1 MTAMDQTCAA
11 GRVNWRSGAAVGED
25 KKERCS
31 SRKRGPAT
39 ERVVGDTGRMA
50 ELFRAVTEMQR
61 CNACAAR
68 SRPLA
73 WSARRVGK
81 AKMAEAV
88 AHPHDSLQQCPREVG
103 SGSGRK
109 LWS

>member
-1 MTAMDQTCAA
+1 VPLGGLIGGLEQRLART
-11 GRVNWRSGAAVGED
+11 RKSGAVVA
-25 KKERCS
+25 KEAPQRS
-31 SRKRGPAT
+31 ASL
-39 ERVVGDTGRMA
+39 GDTGRMA

-109 LWS
+109 LWL